1 MLIAEYILREKTAM
15 GTMPKNP
22 ALVETIVTT
31 DMAKAIAKS
40 YGVKLIEVLT
50 GFKYIGE
57 QIKFFEQQN
66 TYNYVFGLEESY
78 GCLAGTYARDKDAC
92 VAVMML
98 CEVASWCKKN
108 NMTLWD
114 EMLAMYEKYGYY
126 REGLETKTLKGIDGA
141 AQIQELMSNSRKN
154 PPKRLGG
161 FDVLAVRDY
170 KEDTRKDTVTGE
182 VTKTGL
188 PESNVLYYEL
198 SDNAWCCVRPS
209 GTEPKIKYYFGVK
222 GSSLEDAEKK
232 LAGLKEDLLK

>member
-1 MLIAEYILREKTAM
+1 M
-15 GTMPKNP
+15 
-22 ALVETIVTT
+22 
-31 DMAKAIAKS
+31 
-40 YGVKLIEVLT
+40 
-50 GFKYIGE
+50 
-57 QIKFFEQQN
+57 
-66 TYNYVFGLEESY
+66 FGLEESY

-198 SDNAWCCVRPS
+198 SDNAWCGMRPS